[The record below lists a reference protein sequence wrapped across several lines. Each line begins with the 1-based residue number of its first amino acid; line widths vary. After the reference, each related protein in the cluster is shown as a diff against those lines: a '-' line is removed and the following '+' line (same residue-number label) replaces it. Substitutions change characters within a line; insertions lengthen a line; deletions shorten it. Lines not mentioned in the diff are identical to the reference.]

1 MRVITAVYLHCRPE
15 LRDEW
20 LSGGDVD
27 AEVDSSV
34 PMEMALR
41 SLTHWYNLRNYA
53 DKMGADKK
61 VLEEEQDWFSRELED
76 MEIPSMAQL
85 GDGESVEEAA
95 EWEGSMQVEGW

>member
-1 MRVITAVYLHCRPE
+1 
-15 LRDEW
+15 
-20 LSGGDVD
+20 
-27 AEVDSSV
+27 
-34 PMEMALR
+34 
-41 SLTHWYNLRNYA
+41 
-53 DKMGADKK
+53 MGADKK